1 MADRIKNFWAA
12 FKDIAIVFS
21 FIVNFVL
28 VLVLVF
34 VLFLLIPIKDTV
46 VMPLLGNLD
55 GAFANLGEAHIQDT
69 IVINQQVPVRFT
81 LPLETDTVVV
91 LTRPVPLRVPATFS
105 LGQFGQ
111 IQGTV
116 SLQLPAG
123 MELPVRL
130 DLDVPVEQQITVA
143 FDQPIDIH
151 LGDKGL
157 GPVVNQLRGVVQPY
171 IKLLRSLPGGE
182 VQAQSGQ

>member
-1 MADRIKNFWAA
+1 MANHIKNFWAA
-12 FKDIAIVFS
+12 FKDIAVVFS

-34 VLFLLIPIKDTV
+34 VLILLIPIKDTV
-46 VMPLLGNLD
+46 VMPLLSNLD

-69 IVINQQVPVRFT
+69 IAINQQVPVQFT

-91 LTRPVPLRVPATFS
+91 LTQPVPLRVPATFS

-116 SLQLPAG
+116 NLQLPAG
-123 MELPVRL
+123 LTLPIRL
-130 DLDVPVEQQITVA
+130 DLDVPVDQQITVA

-151 LGDKGL
+151 LGNKGL
-157 GPVVNQLRGVVQPY
+157 GPVVGELRGVVQPY
-171 IKLLRSLPGGE
+171 IKLLQSLPGE
-182 VQAQSGQ
+182 EAQAQSSD

>member
-1 MADRIKNFWAA
+1 MADRIKNFWTA

-28 VLVLVF
+28 VLVLVV
-34 VLFLLIPIKDTV
+34 VLFLLIPIKDNV

-69 IVINQQVPVRFT
+69 IAINQQVPAQFI

-91 LTRPVPLRVPATFS
+91 LTQAVPLQVPATFS

-111 IQGTV
+111 IKGTV

-123 MELPVRL
+123 LSLPVRL
-130 DLDVPVEQQITVA
+130 DLDVPVDQQITVA

-151 LGDKGL
+151 LGNKGL
-157 GPVVNQLRGVVQPY
+157 GPVVGQLRGVLQPY
-171 IKLLRSLPGGE
+171 IKLLESLPGGGD
-182 VQAQSGQ
+182 QTQSK